1 MGFWKSIVAGMLAD
15 FTGSPTLRG
24 REGEHLVSSVLEH
37 LPGGDYTVCKDLL
50 LPTGQDGDIT
60 QIDHAVFSRFG
71 IFVIEVKNY
80 SGWIFGDA
88 KSRRWTRIRFRQ
100 KNSFQNPLH
109 QNFQHI
115 KAVEKITG
123 LPGGVFHNIVVF
135 TGDAEFK
142 TPTPSGVITHPGDL
156 KRLIPAHQSPLL
168 SELQVKNAVA
178 VVLAKTRQFDPAAKD
193 EHIRRLQAKHRR

>member
-15 FTGSPTLRG
+15 FTGNPTLRG
-24 REGEHLVSSVLEH
+24 REGEHLVSSVLEN
-37 LPGGDYTVCKDLL
+37 LSNGDYEICEDLL
-50 LPTGQDGDIT
+50 LPTGQGDSTT

-71 IFVIEVKNY
+71 VFVIEVKNY

-88 KSRRWTRIRFRQ
+88 KSRRWTRIHFRR
-100 KNSFQNPLH
+100 KHSFQNPLH

-115 KAVEKITG
+115 KALQKITS

-178 VVLAKTRQFDPAAKD
+178 AVLAKTRQSDPAAKD

>member
-15 FTGSPTLRG
+15 FTGNPTLRG
-24 REGEHLVSSVLEH
+24 REGEHLVSSVLEN
-37 LPGGDYTVCKDLL
+37 LSNGDYEICEDLL
-50 LPTGQDGDIT
+50 LPTGQGDSTT

-71 IFVIEVKNY
+71 VFVIEVKNY

-88 KSRRWTRIRFRQ
+88 KSRRWTRIHFRR
-100 KNSFQNPLH
+100 KHSFQNPLH

-115 KAVEKITG
+115 KALQKITS

-156 KRLIPAHQSPLL
+156 KRLIPTHQSPLL
-168 SELQVKNAVA
+168 SELQVQNAIA
-178 VVLAKTRQFDPAAKD
+178 AVLAKTRQSDPAAKD

>member
-1 MGFWKSIVAGMLAD
+1 MLAD

-37 LPGGDYTVCKDLL
+37 LSDGDYTICEDLL
-50 LPTGQDGDIT
+50 LPTGHGDSTT

-71 IFVIEVKNY
+71 VFVIEVKNY

-88 KSRRWTRIRFRQ
+88 KSRRWTRIHFRR
-100 KNSFQNPLH
+100 KHSFQNPLH

-115 KAVEKITG
+115 KAVKKITG
-123 LPGGVFHNIVVF
+123 LPDGVFHNIVVF

-168 SELQVKNAVA
+168 SELQVQNAVA
-178 VVLAKTRQFDPAAKD
+178 AVLAKTRQFDSIAKD